1 MAEQLSQADIDA
13 LLDTFTT
20 PEGGA
25 SEFVS
30 AAAGSG
36 KRQKRPVETQAY
48 DFSHPDL
55 LSRDQVRSVRT
66 VHEGFAQALA
76 KRLSTELLTNVS
88 ASVASIDHLT
98 YAEFLMLLPSPT
110 VLSVVEI
117 PQLSGNIA
125 IEINPAI
132 AFAFIDRLLGGE
144 GRPLGKTRPLTAIE
158 QGLMERVVEKCC
170 QELAGVWN
178 PLFEMDFQLQAI
190 EGNPELARVI
200 GPNEMVVLVSM
211 ELRMNEVSGVMTLC
225 LPYIV
230 MEPAIQRL
238 SQSNMVTRKGGGDPE
253 RLRSALSRSVR
264 DSRVRVDVEIG
275 RACLSI
281 RELMELE
288 PGDVLRFSAPCR
300 AGATLLIEGVTRAEG
315 SPGRANGNLAL
326 RVDSARDRGQEEK
339 G

>member
-1 MAEQLSQADIDA
+1 MDPLMVAGCLGKSVNARLIDGQP
-13 LLDTFTT
+13 F
-20 PEGGA
+20 
-25 SEFVS
+25 
-30 AAAGSG
+30 
-36 KRQKRPVETQAY
+36 
-48 DFSHPDL
+48 
-55 LSRDQVRSVRT
+55 
-66 VHEGFAQALA
+66 ALA
-76 KRLSTELLTNVS
+76 ELCANRINGFLRRSENKPHRSGPLAGNGNDLPDHVTGI
-88 ASVASIDHLT
+88 VAGKEHHDIGD
-98 YAEFLMLLPSPT
+98 FPDFG
-110 VLSVVEI
+110 I
-117 PQLSGNIA
+117 PA
-125 IEINPAI
+125 K
-132 AFAFIDRLLGGE
+132 RLLGGE
-144 GRPLGKTRPLTAIE
+144 GHPLGKTRPLTAIE